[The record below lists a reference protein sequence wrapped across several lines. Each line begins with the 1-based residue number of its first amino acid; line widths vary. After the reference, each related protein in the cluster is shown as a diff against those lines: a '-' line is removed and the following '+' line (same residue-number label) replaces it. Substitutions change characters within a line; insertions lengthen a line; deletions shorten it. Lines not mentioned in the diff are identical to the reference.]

1 MKLDVKRVV
10 SLNHVSRLSHIYLST
25 LPSPCK
31 PIISALILHHPSISL
46 RPPPQS
52 CQLLLAAFFFLHFT
66 AQILHHVRGFD
77 PRLSPCLARLSSPL
91 HQTFTLSTQVAA
103 LRQPRDVLILWSLNW
118 DDTKFLFNG
127 LNKGGEWILKPR
139 LESLVVPDTDGGGR
153 STQILHCYYYK

>member
-31 PIISALILHHPSISL
+31 PIISALILHQPSISL

-52 CQLLLAAFFFLHFT
+52 CRLLLAAFFFLHFT

-91 HQTFTLSTQVAA
+91 YQTFTLNSSRRSEAA
-103 LRQPRDVLILWSLNW
+103 ARCFNPLITELRRHKVSVQRIKQRRRMDPQTTFRKSCC
-118 DDTKFLFNG
+118 
-127 LNKGGEWILKPR
+127 
-139 LESLVVPDTDGGGR
+139 SDTDGGGR